1 MHKVLKPKKCRVCKS
16 EFTPT
21 YATTQSVC
29 SVKCAVVITEVKKSQ
44 EWAKKK
50 KVLKDEL
57 TTVQDLMKLA
67 QQVFN
72 KYIRLRDQGKNC
84 ISCGQKPKKENAGHF
99 YSAGTHISVRFDERN
114 VHLQCEH
121 CNTFLSGNLLKYR
134 ENLLNKLGFEEFDLL
149 SVEATKTRKYTREE
163 LKEVISIYKQKIK
176 DVSNSPNN
184 S

>member
-29 SVKCAVVITEVKKSQ
+29 SVKCAVVLTEVKKSQ

-57 TTVQDLMKLA
+57 TTVQDLMKVA

-99 YSAGTHISVRFDERN
+99 YSAGTHTSVRFDERN

-121 CNTFLSGNLLKYR
+121 CNSFLSGNLLMYR
-134 ENLLNKLGFEEFDLL
+134 ERLLAKLGFEEFERLTED
-149 SVEATKTRKYTREE
+149 ATKTRKYTREE
-163 LKEVISIYKQKIK
+163 LKEIIQKYKNILKSLNVK
-176 DVSNSPNN
+176 KC
-184 S
+184 